1 MSRMRALLLWFA
13 QDDEHKA
20 LRLWLLAL
28 LVLGSGLGLRDPW
41 PPAEPALA
49 LMMRQMAD
57 SGEWLIPYL
66 AGEPFSDHPPLVIW
80 LGAALYSVT
89 GSLRLGFLLPS
100 LLAALGTLW
109 LVFDLGR
116 RLWGERAGR
125 LAAIALLCAFQFSL
139 QAHRGQ
145 VDATFTFFTTLA
157 LYGLL
162 RYLLLEASPRWLV
175 AAGAAIGFAML
186 TKGAGYIALLVLL
199 PWLWMRAQHWDE
211 LPERPGLRALWPLVA
226 TAFGVVL
233 SWALP
238 ALAFVSGADDFA
250 LDQFRRELL
259 WNLLGGADLLLGGPE
274 QPPWYL
280 TLQAVALWL
289 PLTLLLPWLLPIWRQ
304 RLRDR
309 DPRTGLLLGFVLA
322 VIALFSML
330 PGRHGVQILP
340 ALPAFALLVGVNI
353 GGTWWR
359 PGVQWLSRGTLL
371 AIGAGLLTLSE
382 LALREPLEFGLR
394 LPPDTPWGLLVFMGG
409 LGALAL
415 VLSIALSLRS
425 RHQAL
430 ALPVFIGVAWVLI
443 GWAIYPWLNTVRTPE
458 RLLAKVEAE
467 LPAQGEV
474 TLAMLDWRPQFSL
487 ATRRPLRPLYGEDP
501 GAAIEAFCGDGA
513 EYRGVIAPQRVYEDM
528 PLPALGLGPAITLG
542 VRHRSLWLYAPCV
555 RDEG

>member
-199 PWLWMRAQHWDE
+199 PWL
-211 LPERPGLRALWPLVA
+211 
-226 TAFGVVL
+226 
-233 SWALP
+233 
-238 ALAFVSGADDFA
+238 
-250 LDQFRRELL
+250 
-259 WNLLGGADLLLGGPE
+259 
-274 QPPWYL
+274 
-280 TLQAVALWL
+280 
-289 PLTLLLPWLLPIWRQ
+289 LPIWRQ

-371 AIGAGLLTLSE
+371 AIGAGLLTLSG